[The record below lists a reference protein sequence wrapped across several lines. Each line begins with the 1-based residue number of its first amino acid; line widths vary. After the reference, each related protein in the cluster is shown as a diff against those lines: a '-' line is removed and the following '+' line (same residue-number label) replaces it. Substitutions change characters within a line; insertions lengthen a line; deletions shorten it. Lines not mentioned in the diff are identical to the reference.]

1 MAERRPRRQTHRA
14 WHPAQHILMR
24 LTLIV
29 VLVAGSSAGLGVA
42 RAGLLVEPALEPATT
57 TSTVAMMLL
66 GERHLERKRLI
77 ERQARLERDTA
88 VTAAVLQGAELRL
101 RRLAADFASVRQKKS
116 DLTAE
121 IALQRIEIA
130 RRQQRLEALLAEIVQ
145 LSRDELGDPRRL
157 AQLRAVTASL
167 AQPFAAAKAALAET
181 RSAEAD
187 LEDRLAQLRMASVE
201 ARQALDDANARGER
215 LALARSATWL
225 QATETAR
232 RAAAAERVA
241 AAATRRLDQVMASR
255 TLATAPMPMTAI
267 DSSTVVLS
275 SGARILEPEALRA
288 QAAIAPRQARRPVHY
303 DLPEMALVAL
313 TPSGR
318 DAGVNRRRLMPV
330 AGAVVS
336 RFGEGQK
343 PPFDRGLTIKVDDRR
358 LVRAPRDGRVV
369 FARAYEGFG
378 LLLIIDHGNEYHS
391 LLSGLSRF
399 VVHEGWTV
407 RAGQMVG
414 TLEPGTETAGR
425 LYVEL
430 RRRGVPVDP
439 LTWFAA
445 GQDKVRS

>member
-1 MAERRPRRQTHRA
+1 MAERRPCRQTHRA
-14 WHPAQHILMR
+14 GRPVQHIIMR

-29 VLVAGSSAGLGVA
+29 VLVVGSSAGLSVA

-57 TSTVAMMLL
+57 TATVATMLL
-66 GERHLERKRLI
+66 GERQLERKRLI

-101 RRLAADFASVRQKKS
+101 RRLAADFASVRQEKS
-116 DLTAE
+116 ELTAE
-121 IALQRIEIA
+121 IALQRIEITK
-130 RRQQRLEALLAEIVQ
+130 RQQRLEALLAEIVQ
-145 LSRDELGDPRRL
+145 LSRDETGDPRRL
-157 AQLRAVTASL
+157 AQLRAVAASL

-181 RSAEAD
+181 RSAQAD
-187 LEDRLAQLRMASVE
+187 LDDHLAQLQLAAVE
-201 ARQALDDANARGER
+201 ARQALGDANARGEW
-215 LALARSATWL
+215 LALARSGTQL
-225 QATETAR
+225 RATEAAR
-232 RAAAAERVA
+232 RAAAAEQAA
-241 AAATRRLDQVMASR
+241 AAATRRLDRVMASR
-255 TLATAPMPMTAI
+255 TLATTPMPTTAI
-267 DSSTVVLS
+267 DASTAAVS
-275 SGARILEPEALRA
+275 PDATTLEPEALTA
-288 QAAIAPRQARRPVHY
+288 HAAIAPRRARRPVHY
-303 DLPEMALVAL
+303 DLPEMALVGL

-318 DAGVNRRRLMPV
+318 DGAVNGSRVMPV

-336 RFGEGQK
+336 RFGEGQE
-343 PPFDRGLTIKVDDRR
+343 PPFDRGLVIEVEDRR

-414 TLEPGTETAGR
+414 TLEPGAETAGR